1 MDKAFKIKTS
11 TRAEIDIAVEW
22 AANEGWNP
30 GLHDADCYSSADP
43 NGFLMGAVGTE
54 PIATIS
60 AVSYGKT
67 FAFIGFY
74 IVKEEYRNKGYGMQM
89 WNAALDKLKGRN
101 IGLDGVVA
109 QQDNYK
115 KSGFKLANRN
125 IRFEGLTGKDAPFA
139 QQVVELSSLPFNLID
154 SYDQPFF
161 SDVRSSFIRSWINQP
176 ESFALGFMED
186 SELKGY
192 GVIRRCRS
200 GYKIGPL
207 FANTPEIAEIL
218 FLALQ
223 SRVKAKQP
231 LFLDVAEVNEASVLL
246 AERNKMNIVFET
258 ARMYTGDTPNI
269 PLDKI
274 FGVTSFE
281 VG

>member
-1 MDKAFKIKTS
+1 MDIAFKIKTS